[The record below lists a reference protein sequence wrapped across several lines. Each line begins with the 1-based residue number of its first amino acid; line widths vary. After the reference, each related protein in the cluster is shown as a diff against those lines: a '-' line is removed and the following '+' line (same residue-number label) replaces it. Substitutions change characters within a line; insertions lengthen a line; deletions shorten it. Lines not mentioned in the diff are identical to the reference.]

1 MTPGSTTDDAQS
13 RVALR
18 HKVGNIVSPDASP
31 RAADGSASDRLL
43 TELRPRQTRIDEAL
57 GLWLSRVTVGGPSAI
72 HEAMA
77 YSLFAPGKR
86 LRPLLVVLAC
96 EAAGG
101 TLELALPS
109 ACAVEMIHTYSLI
122 HDDLP
127 AMDDDD
133 LRRGQPTCHKQFGE
147 AAAI

>member
-13 RVALR
+13 RVALQR
-18 HKVGNIVSPDASP
+18 QVGNIASADATVRATDAS
-31 RAADGSASDRLL
+31 ASGRLL
-43 TELRPRQTRIDEAL
+43 TELKPRQERIDEAL
-57 GLWLSRVTVGGPSAI
+57 GVWLAKVTFAAPGAVHDAT
-72 HEAMA
+72 A

-127 AMDDDD
+127 AM
-133 LRRGQPTCHKQFGE
+133 
-147 AAAI
+147 